1 MRNIL
6 LMVLCLGL
14 TFSLQAQD
22 KTVSGKVID
31 DAGDPVPGANVIVK
45 GTSNGTT
52 TSLDGTYRL
61 TIPQDGGTLV
71 FSFIGMLTQEIAI
84 GSRTVVD
91 ITMQSDVTE
100 LEEVVVTALGL
111 ERQKDQLGY
120 SAQQVNTDQLVKS
133 SETNIVNALNGKVAG
148 VQITN
153 GSGAPGAS
161 ANFLIRGGSSISGN
175 NQPLFVVDGI
185 PIDNT
190 TDASDADGFVDGT
203 TFQDYGQTI
212 GSNRASDINPADIAS
227 ITVLKG
233 GAATALYGLRAV
245 NGAVII
251 TTKSGRG
258 SNAGLNVDVSTSFTV
273 EQPNKFPEFQHAHAR
288 GRNGAYSNVTHWS
301 WGPSYGNNPTF
312 PDGTRE
318 DIDGDGNLDDV
329 SGLPIP
335 LFRDNYENFW
345 EDGHT
350 STTNVS
356 ISGNGEN
363 SNLFAS
369 FGYTDQEGIIPNSSY
384 EKYNF
389 SLKGSYDV
397 TDKLTIGTTASYINT
412 TRVAHQGGN
421 SGFGQGLGYWHHMWN
436 IDPDARPWA
445 DPVNGEKTW
454 FSNFVPDPRWVAYE
468 EAETSVVDRII
479 ANVNFR
485 YAFADWLKLSY
496 RVGVD
501 TYSDKKDLLRP
512 ISSPN
517 TTNQAGDI
525 YEIRIASRDFTS
537 NIMLSGS
544 VQLNDD
550 FNLSYL
556 VGYDIYDK
564 NYDRLYA
571 FGEGLSIQGFRDI
584 SNASILQT
592 QNNVTR
598 KRILGTFGEISGN
611 WRNQVF
617 LSITGRNDKSSTL
630 PEDNNSFFY
639 PSASLGYVFT
649 ETFGQ
654 LGPLSFG
661 RIKGSIAQIG
671 NDAPEYLTAKTFAN
685 NESLTGGV
693 NVNVS
698 GPPRFSISTV
708 QGNNNLEPEISTA
721 FEGGFELQFL
731 DNLVG
736 IDFTAYQR
744 NTEKQVLLVPLSTTT
759 GYGFSA
765 QNAGE
770 VKNWGIEAV
779 LSYNDIL
786 RGLTTEF
793 NWSGYV
799 NFTRNQNEVVSV
811 PEGLDEIVVGYSY
824 WNAATIVARPGLPL
838 GTYVGPGY
846 KRNDSGTLLLDDNG
860 YPQLADEN
868 VILGNPNPD
877 WIMGINNSFSY
888 KGFRLDATLEI
899 RQGGEILNDSE
910 AFWVYS
916 GLSKTTENRFYDE
929 SNAFANA
936 TRVFDGIIEST
947 GEQSTIAAPL
957 DNTYY
962 HNLNSFVDEAH
973 IEDASW
979 VRLRTVSLTYT
990 LPKSILGNVLQG
1002 VEVSLLGRNLWLNT
1016 DYSGVDPETNA
1027 FGAGNVQGIDLIGAP
1042 NTRSFGASLKA
1053 RF

>member
-6 LMVLCLGL
+6 LWLLCMGMVIS
-14 TFSLQAQD
+14 TYAQVS
-22 KTVSGKVID
+22 VSGTVTD
-31 DAGDPVPGANVIVK
+31 EAGERIPGVNVILK
-45 GTSNGTT
+45 GTAIGTT
-52 TSLDGTYRL
+52 TDLNGNYRL
-61 TIPQDGGTLV
+61 SVPDESGTLV
-71 FSFIGMLTQEIAI
+71 FSFIGLATSEESI
-84 GSRTVVD
+84 GGRSVIDVGMRA
-91 ITMQSDVTE
+91 DVTE
-100 LEEVVVTALGL
+100 LQEVVVTAFGL
-111 ERQKDQLGY
+111 EREKSQLGY
-120 SAQQVNTDQLVKS
+120 SAQKVDTDQLVKS

-203 TFQDYGQTI
+203 TFEDYGQTI
-212 GSNRASDINPADIAS
+212 GSNRASDINPADIES

-251 TTKSGRG
+251 TTKTGRG
-258 SNAGLNVDVSTSFTV
+258 DVGGLNVDVSTSFTV
-273 EQPNKFPEFQHAHAR
+273 EEPNKFPEFQERHAR

-301 WGPSYGNNPTF
+301 WGPAYGNNPTF
-312 PDGTRE
+312 PDGTME
-318 DIDGDGNLDDV
+318 DIDGDGIDDDV
-329 SGLPIP
+329 SNQQIP
-335 LFRDNYENFW
+335 FFGDNYERFW

-356 ISGNGEN
+356 VSGNGER
-363 SNLFAS
+363 SNLYTS
-369 FGYTDQEGIIPNSSY
+369 FGYTDQKGIIPNSAY

-389 SLKGSYDV
+389 SLKGSFDV
-397 TDKLTIGTTASYINT
+397 TDQLTVGAVASYINT
-412 TRVAHQGGN
+412 TRVAHQGAN
-421 SGFGQGLGYWHHMWN
+421 TGFGQGFGYWHHMWD
-436 IDPDARPWA
+436 IDPDNRPWK
-445 DPVNGEKTW
+445 DPINGEKTW
-454 FSNFVPDPRWVAYE
+454 FSNFVPDPRWIAYE
-468 EAETSVVDRII
+468 EAETSIVDRII
-479 ANVNFR
+479 GNFNFN
-485 YAFADWLKLSY
+485 YTITDWLKLSY
-496 RVGVD
+496 RIGVD

-517 TTNQAGDI
+517 TTNQAGDF

-537 NIMLSGS
+537 NIMLSGNID
-544 VQLNDD
+544 LNDD
-550 FNLSYL
+550 LNLGYL
-556 VGYDIYDK
+556 AGYDIYDK

-592 QNNVTR
+592 QNNLIR
-598 KRILGTFGEISGN
+598 KRILGTFGEISLSYQN
-611 WRNQVF
+611 ALF
-617 LSITGRNDKSSTL
+617 LSVTGRNDKSSTL

-639 PSASLGYVFT
+639 PSVSLGYVFT

-654 LGPLSFG
+654 LGPISFG

-671 NDAPEYLTAKTFAN
+671 NDAPEYLTANTYAN

-693 NVNVS
+693 NVNIS
-698 GPPRFSISTV
+698 GPPRFSISNV
-708 QGNNNLEPEISTA
+708 QGSNTLEPEISTA
-721 FEGGFELQFL
+721 FEYGFELQVF
-731 DNLVG
+731 DNLIG
-736 IDFTAYQR
+736 LDFTSYQR

-779 LSYNDIL
+779 LSYNNIL
-786 RGLTTEF
+786 RSLTNQF
-793 NWSGYV
+793 DWSGYV

-811 PEGLDEIVVGYSY
+811 PEGLEEIVVGYSY

-846 KRNDSGTLLLDDNG
+846 KRNDQGVLLLDDSG

-877 WIMGINNSFSY
+877 WIMGINNSFAY
-888 KGFRLDATLEI
+888 GGFRLDATLEI

-929 SNAFANA
+929 NDAFANT

-947 GEQSTIAAPL
+947 GERSEIAAPL
-957 DNTYY
+957 DNNYY
-962 HNLNSFVDEAH
+962 QSLDSFVDEAH

-979 VRLRTVSLTYT
+979 VRLRNVSLTYS
-990 LPKSILGNVLQG
+990 LPQSLFGDVIRG
-1002 VEVSLLGRNLWLNT
+1002 VEVSLIGRNLWLNT

-1042 NTRSFGASLKA
+1042 NTRSYGASIKA
-1053 RF
+1053 KF